1 MTAMNIS
8 DFHLVEAQRDARYGA
23 TRHVPRHL
31 PPVSSL
37 DVIRRHTWRGRKAAR
52 NAELAGF
59 PTGLAH

>member
-23 TRHVPRHL
+23 ARHVPRHG

-37 DVIRRHTWRGRKAAR
+37 DVLRRSSWRTRRVAR
-52 NAELAGF
+52 
-59 PTGLAH
+59 TGGLPESVNGVVH